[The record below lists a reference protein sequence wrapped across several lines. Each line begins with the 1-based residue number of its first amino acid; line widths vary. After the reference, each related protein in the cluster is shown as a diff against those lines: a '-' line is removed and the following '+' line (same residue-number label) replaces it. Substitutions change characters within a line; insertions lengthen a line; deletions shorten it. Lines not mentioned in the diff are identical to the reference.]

1 MIYTNVKTADQ
12 TCDCIL
18 HMKQK
23 NRDIKQHP
31 RFWENNRNKGIEKKN
46 RDLAKNKRH

>member
-1 MIYTNVKTADQ
+1 MIYTNVKMADQ

-23 NRDIKQHP
+23 NRHIKQHLYMSQ
-31 RFWENNRNKGIEKKN
+31 ETKN
-46 RDLAKNKRH
+46 WNQDFGKIT

>member
-1 MIYTNVKTADQ
+1 MIYTNVKTANQ

-31 RFWENNRNKGIEKKN
+31 YMSQETKN
-46 RDLAKNKRH
+46 RKQDFGNIT

>member
-1 MIYTNVKTADQ
+1 MIYTTVKTADQ
-12 TCDCIL
+12 TCHCIL

-31 RFWENNRNKGIEKKN
+31 YTSQETKSWNQDFGKIT
-46 RDLAKNKRH
+46 